1 MGDGRAL
8 RRRGGQGGFL
18 GLHGLAGGGLLHR
31 RQNQEARMTE
41 LKIDRRLTREEVLA
55 ALKRAAPGANEQLRR
70 LDEVFRLTPEQM
82 TRRLR

>member
-1 MGDGRAL
+1 
-8 RRRGGQGGFL
+8 
-18 GLHGLAGGGLLHR
+18 
-31 RQNQEARMTE
+31 MTE

-82 TRRLR
+82 MRLLR